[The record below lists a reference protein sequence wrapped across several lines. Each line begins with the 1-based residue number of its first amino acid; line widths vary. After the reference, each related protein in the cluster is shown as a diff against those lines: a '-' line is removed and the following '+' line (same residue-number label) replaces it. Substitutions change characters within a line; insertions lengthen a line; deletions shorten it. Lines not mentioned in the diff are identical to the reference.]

1 MGKYEEIAR
10 EAKKSGIICSDA
22 VYNTFKD
29 VLNLSGNIPAPRSID
44 GKCGAVLAAEQI
56 LKELGKEDLIE
67 GFEKEFV
74 EEFGSLKCVELMRV
88 DKKCSSYTAKS
99 AKVIENNM

>member
-1 MGKYEEIAR
+1 MGKYTEMAR
-10 EAKKSGIICSDA
+10 EAKKRGVLCSDA
-22 VYNTFKD
+22 IYNTFKD

-44 GKCGAVLAAEQI
+44 GKCGAVLATEQI

-67 GFEKEFV
+67 EFEKEFL

-88 DKKCSSYTAKS
+88 DKKCSFYTAKG
-99 AKVIENNM
+99 AKKIEDNM